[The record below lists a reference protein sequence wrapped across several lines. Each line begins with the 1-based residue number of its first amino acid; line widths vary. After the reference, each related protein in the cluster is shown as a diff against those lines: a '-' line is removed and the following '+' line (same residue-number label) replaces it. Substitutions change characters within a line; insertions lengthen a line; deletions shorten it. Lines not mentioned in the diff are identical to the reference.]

1 MFYKKRVIIR
11 TKSGLFLHSKIYLL
25 HDKKKII
32 KELIMQIMHYSRI
45 LLSLLLFITGIC
57 PAMQKPPADMLVGA
71 AAANNIKGLNYWIK
85 TQKVQPTVID
95 SHGHTPLGRAA
106 TNGQYQALAYLV
118 DAGAPINQKDADGL
132 SPLAWAVIAQD
143 PSKAQEYANIVQ
155 YLISKGADVN
165 ARDNKGIT
173 ILHNAARGGNVG
185 TIKMLL
191 NHGANR
197 DINAEGSQEKGR
209 LQSARLCAHP
219 RMRLFILIWKM
230 MILQMLPH

>member
-1 MFYKKRVIIR
+1 MK
-11 TKSGLFLHSKIYLL
+11 
-25 HDKKKII
+25 
-32 KELIMQIMHYSRI
+32 IMHYSRI
-45 LLSLLLFITGIC
+45 ILSLLLLIAGIIC
-57 PAMQKPPADMLVGA
+57 PAMQKPPEDMLVGA

-106 TNGQYQALAYLV
+106 ANRQYQAVAYLV
-118 DAGAPINQKDADGL
+118 DAGAPINQKDSDGL

-143 PSKAQEYANIVQ
+143 PSKQHEYANIVH

-173 ILHNAARGGNVG
+173 VLHNAARGGNVAI
-185 TIKMLL
+185 IKMLL
-191 NHGANR
+191 DHDAKR
-197 DINAEGSQEKGR
+197 DINAEGSQKKAEHQLAKH
-209 LQSARLCAHP
+209 CAHP

-230 MILQMLPH
+230 MIS

>member
-1 MFYKKRVIIR
+1 
-11 TKSGLFLHSKIYLL
+11 
-25 HDKKKII
+25 
-32 KELIMQIMHYSRI
+32 MQIMHYSRI

-85 TQKVQPTVID
+85 TQKVQPNVID

-118 DAGAPINQKDADGL
+118 DAGAPINQKDSDGL

-165 ARDNKGIT
+165 ARDNKGIS

-185 TIKMLL
+185 IIKMLL
-191 NHGANR
+191 DHGANR

-209 LQSARLCAHP
+209 TPIGEALRASKDAIIHIDLENDDFTNAAQQLYAALHEPKKGLGTTC
-219 RMRLFILIWKM
+219 I
-230 MILQMLPH
+230 